1 MTQEPVETT
10 VTQWMCPVCLR
21 RFDRRDLCTAHIRQ
35 EHPEPDPRALALV
48 GSYIAFETLN
58 RRYIL
63 RADRVPQSNQV
74 AGPAMILGPNGRVE
88 FEEFYWINID
98 RTEFGVHDEDGA
110 RAVWSGWCEELIR
123 ELPRRS
129 QRAWETMQSRRPGQ

>member
-10 VTQWMCPVCLR
+10 VCQWMCPVCLR

-35 EHPEPDPRALALV
+35 EHPEPDPRALALI
-48 GSYIAFETLN
+48 GSYFSFTALG
-58 RRYIL
+58 RRYIMRVD
-63 RADRVPQSNQV
+63 RAQQGTEVS
-74 AGPAMILGPNGRVE
+74 GPTLSLGPNGRVE
-88 FEEFYWINID
+88 FEEYFWILID
-98 RTEFGVHDEDGA
+98 KVKHDIHDEDGA

-129 QRAWETMQSRRPGQ
+129 QRAWDTMQSWRPKA